1 MMRPE
6 VFGEL
11 ISFDDALRRALDN
24 VRPIERRETVAL
36 SRALDRVAASDVVA
50 TLDVPPFN
58 RSAMDGYAVR
68 AADLP
73 PAGER
78 RTLTCVDRIFTGEVS
93 ARVLGPGECIEISTG
108 APMPAGADAVVMVER
123 STRDGAAVTFEGGA
137 SSGQN
142 IGRQGADLRI
152 GQAIV
157 RPGDLLTPARIGALA
172 AAGVTHAE
180 VFERPSVAILSTGNE
195 VTSPGEA
202 LPPGHVYDV
211 NRFTLRAVAEH
222 HGCTTMLGPLVG
234 DVLEDLVDALRAVA
248 AHDVIVCS
256 GGSSVGGRDLL
267 VDAVRALG
275 TLVFHGVAVKP
286 GKPTLLGSIGGT
298 PVFGMPGN
306 PTSCLSNAYLLLMPF
321 LRATA
326 RLPAWMPTR
335 LTRPLA
341 TRIHSSSDRHQFFT
355 VRIVNG
361 TVEPAFK
368 SSGDI
373 TSMAS
378 ADGYIE
384 IPVDV
389 MDLPAGTPVV
399 VTLF

>member
-1 MMRPE
+1 MRPD

-11 ISFDDALRRALDN
+11 VSFDEALRRALAAA
-24 VRPIERRETVAL
+24 RPIARRETTTLADAL
-36 SRALDRVAASDVVA
+36 GRVASADVIA
-50 TLDVPPFN
+50 TLDVPPFD

-68 AADLP
+68 VDDLQP
-73 PAGER
+73 GTGAIALR
-78 RTLTCVDRIFTGEVS
+78 CVDRIFTGEVS
-93 ARVLGPGECIEISTG
+93 QRMLGAGECAEISTG
-108 APMPAGADAVVMVER
+108 APLPAGADAVVMVER
-123 STRDGAAVTFEGGA
+123 TTRDGDTVSFSGSVNA
-137 SSGQN
+137 GQN
-142 IGRQGADLRI
+142 IGRRGTDLRA
-152 GQAIV
+152 GQAVV
-157 RPGDLLTPARIGALA
+157 RAGDLLTPARIGALA
-172 AAGVTHAE
+172 AAGVTNVE
-180 VFERPSVAILSTGNE
+180 IFERPSVAILSTGDE
-195 VTSPGEA
+195 VTSPGET
-202 LPPGHVYDV
+202 LRPGHVYDV
-211 NRFTLRAVAEH
+211 NRPTLRAVAQQ
-222 HGCTTMLGPLVG
+222 HGCTAVLAPLVG
-234 DVLEDLVDALRAVA
+234 DVLDDLVDALRAAA

-275 TLVFHGVAVKP
+275 SVTFHGVAVKP
-286 GKPTLLGSIGGT
+286 GKPTLLGRIAAT

-326 RLPAWMPTR
+326 RLPRWTPTR
-335 LTRPLA
+335 LTLPLA
-341 TRIHSSSDRHQFFT
+341 RGIHSSSDRHQFFT

-361 TVEPAFK
+361 AAEPAFK

-384 IPVDV
+384 IPLSVT
-389 MDLPAGTPVV
+389 DLPVGTPVV

>member
-1 MMRPE
+1 MRPD
-6 VFGEL
+6 VFGQL
-11 ISFDDALRRALDN
+11 VSFDEALRLSLAAA
-24 VRPIERRETVAL
+24 RPIARHEKTSL
-36 SRALDRVAASDVVA
+36 LYALDRIASADVIA
-50 TLDVPPFN
+50 TLDVPSFD

-73 PAGER
+73 AAVPT
-78 RTLTCVDRIFTGEVS
+78 TLRCVDRIFTGEVS
-93 ARVLGPGECIEISTG
+93 GRVLQSGECIEISTG

-123 STRDGAAVTFEGGA
+123 TTRDDDAVTCTGGA
-137 SSGQN
+137 SAGQH
-142 IGRQGADLRI
+142 IGRRGADLRA
-152 GQAIV
+152 GQVIV
-157 RPGDLLTPARIGALA
+157 RAGDQLTPARIGALA
-172 AAGVTHAE
+172 AAGVLT
-180 VFERPSVAILSTGNE
+180 VDIFERPSIAILSTGNE
-195 VTSPGEA
+195 VTSPGDA

-222 HGCTTMLGPLVG
+222 HGCRAVLTPLVG
-234 DVLEDLVDALRAVA
+234 DVLDDLIAALRAA
-248 AHDVIVCS
+248 AAQHDVVVCS

-275 TLVFHGVAVKP
+275 SIAFHGVAVKP
-286 GKPTLLGSIGGT
+286 GKPTLLGWIGET

-326 RLPAWMPTR
+326 RLPAWTPTR
-335 LTRPLA
+335 LTLPLA
-341 TRIHSSSDRHQFFT
+341 TGIHSSSDRHQFFT

-361 TVEPAFK
+361 GIEPAFK
-368 SSGDI
+368 TSGDI
-373 TSMAS
+373 TSMAA

-384 IPVDV
+384 IPVSV
-389 MDLPAGTPVV
+389 SDLPAGTPVV